1 MKYLRYLIGMYGLY
15 WIGFMGGDIIWSA
28 LWIGL
33 AFGFIDF
40 MKGERL

>member
-1 MKYLRYLIGMYGLY
+1 
-15 WIGFMGGDIIWSA
+15 MGGDIIWSA